1 MILSKAGGRDSKGLG
16 ANYLSSKAPP
26 GVPTMDSLI
35 ITSLSIE
42 VEEKTIILV
51 QGHRTLTLSFTF
63 YLGYQP
69 SALPLPQ
76 PPLSFPFSPFPGP
89 LFSPVFIPFPPGIPL
104 ACPFPPQF
112 PVH

>member
-1 MILSKAGGRDSKGLG
+1 
-16 ANYLSSKAPP
+16 
-26 GVPTMDSLI
+26 MDSLT

-42 VEEKTIILV
+42 VEEKTFTLV
-51 QGHRTLTLSFTF
+51 QGHLTLTLSFTF

-76 PPLSFPFSPFPGP
+76 APSFIPLFPIPRP

-104 ACPFPPQF
+104 ACSFPPQF